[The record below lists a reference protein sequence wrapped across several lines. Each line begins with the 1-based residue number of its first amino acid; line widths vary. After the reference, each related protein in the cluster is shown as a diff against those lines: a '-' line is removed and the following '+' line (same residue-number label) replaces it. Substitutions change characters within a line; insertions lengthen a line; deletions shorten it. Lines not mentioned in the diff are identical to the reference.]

1 MVTKFGMSDSIG
13 PINYVSDSD
22 EIFIGRDFVHSKDFS
37 EKVSAK
43 IDDEVHTIISDCYK
57 KCIAMIEKNR
67 DKLENVAKELM
78 EKEKISGEEFEKIYA
93 SSEKTD
99 DTDTDVQPDAE

>member
-1 MVTKFGMSDSIG
+1 
-13 PINYVSDSD
+13 
-22 EIFIGRDFVHSKDFS
+22 
-37 EKVSAK
+37 
-43 IDDEVHTIISDCYK
+43 
-57 KCIAMIEKNR
+57 MIEKNR

-99 DTDTDVQPDAE
+99 DTDTDIQPDAE